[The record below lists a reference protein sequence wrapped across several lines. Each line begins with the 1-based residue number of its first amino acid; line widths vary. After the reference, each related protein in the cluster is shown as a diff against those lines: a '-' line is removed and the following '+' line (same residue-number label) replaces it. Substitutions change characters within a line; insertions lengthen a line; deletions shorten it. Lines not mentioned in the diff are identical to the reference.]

1 MSPRAMARWIML
13 VLQSARIDTSKFMAH
28 SVRKAATSHAYV
40 TGTPVV
46 DILKMAIW
54 SSEHVFRRHYF
65 RDVLV

>member
-1 MSPRAMARWIML
+1 MS
-13 VLQSARIDTSKFMAH
+13 VLQSSRIDTSKFKAH
-28 SVRKAATSHAYV
+28 SIREATTSHAYV
-40 TGTPVV
+40 TGTQVV

>member
-1 MSPRAMARWIML
+1 MDHVSVTVRKDHR
-13 VLQSARIDTSKFMAH
+13 DTSKFMAH

-40 TGTPVV
+40 TGTPVI

-54 SSEHVFRRHYF
+54 SSEHVFRRHHF

>member
-1 MSPRAMARWIML
+1 MDHVSVTVR
-13 VLQSARIDTSKFMAH
+13 RIDTSRFKAH
-28 SVRKAATSHAYV
+28 SAREAATSHAYV